1 MNGETLCF
9 STFHHSS
16 SIHVSLL
23 KVSVRFSSIHVNF
36 CKVYGHFLTAYRQRR
51 LPLGPCTE
59 VLTGDRTRYF
69 DDLGRMRSM
78 GPAGR
83 GAVLSRGWGPLV
95 CTLCRVASH
104 GYPPPRRVH
113 NRSNVFGSMEIVS
126 VQPTRYYR
134 FNRNGCG

>member
-36 CKVYGHFLTAYRQRR
+36 CKVYGLFLTAYRQRR

-59 VLTGDRTRYF
+59 VLTGDRTTLVVSDAVKNGPGFTFTGGQKGAAGGSQRQAAPRQ
-69 DDLGRMRSM
+69 LPGSGRQL
-78 GPAGR
+78 PE
-83 GAVLSRGWGPLV
+83 VV
-95 CTLCRVASH
+95 K
-104 GYPPPRRVH
+104 
-113 NRSNVFGSMEIVS
+113 
-126 VQPTRYYR
+126 
-134 FNRNGCG
+134 